1 MVGSV
6 NAERASRSLEF
17 GMYRDG
23 DNNLDE
29 VQAVTIAQ
37 ALQTSSTDSRIE
49 FTVEDTTS
57 RRGIEPEHVLRTES
71 YTIADGDVTGN
82 IKVSPPHDMS
92 ARKDLATFVDHV
104 LDNAQASGAKSAWL
118 DLIDHGGGDGGG
130 MQSEH
135 SKDGIMR
142 EDDIAGAIADGVA
155 QHAREHPE
163 DAGRKIDGVVAN
175 QCLMSTVAFSSAL
188 SNAGVKYLAA
198 SPETMLAPGVPTSV
212 AHDIAQNLDAPDK
225 MAKDVVDTTMDTYY
239 GGRRDGFTPAAA
251 FDVIDLDPK
260 KTAAV
265 ASAVTNLNAALVHE
279 AANKTARAAIRE
291 DAKAIDG
298 MVRFP
303 EGKTMPW
310 RADRPAIALYDT
322 FAQDGRLSAT
332 VRDAAAKAR
341 DAIADTVMAH
351 RESDG
356 YAPFGNSD
364 YSDAGGP
371 TVHFPVN
378 PKQVDPWAS
387 GGISETDN
395 AFYKNV
401 GGDDLARVVA

>member
-1 MVGSV
+1 MFS
-6 NAERASRSLEF
+6 
-17 GMYRDG
+17 
-23 DNNLDE
+23 
-29 VQAVTIAQ
+29 
-37 ALQTSSTDSRIE
+37 ALIC
-49 FTVEDTTS
+49 
-57 RRGIEPEHVLRTES
+57 
-71 YTIADGDVTGN
+71 
-82 IKVSPPHDMS
+82 
-92 ARKDLATFVDHV
+92 
-104 LDNAQASGAKSAWL
+104 
-118 DLIDHGGGDGGG
+118 
-130 MQSEH
+130 
-135 SKDGIMR
+135 
-142 EDDIAGAIADGVA
+142 
-155 QHAREHPE
+155 
-163 DAGRKIDGVVAN
+163 
-175 QCLMSTVAFSSAL
+175 CLMSTVAFSSAL

-212 AHDIAQNLDAPDK
+212 AHDIAQDLDSPEK

-303 EGKTMPW
+303 EGKSMPW

-322 FAQDGRLSAT
+322 FSQDGRLSAT

-371 TVHFPVN
+371 TVHFPVS
-378 PKQVDPWAS
+378 PKQVDPWAA

-401 GGDDLARVVA
+401 GGDDLAKVVA

>member
-6 NAERASRSLEF
+6 NTERASRALEF

-29 VQAVTIAQ
+29 VQAATIAQ

-49 FTVEDTTS
+49 FTVEDTTA
-57 RRGIEPEHVLRTES
+57 RRGFEPANELRTEI
-71 YTIADGDVTGN
+71 YTIADGDLSSDVQ
-82 IKVSPPHDMS
+82 VSHPHDMS
-92 ARKDLATFVDHV
+92 ARKDLAAFVDRV
-104 LDNAQASGAKSAWL
+104 LDNAETSHAKSAWL

-135 SKDGIMR
+135 SKVGIMR

-155 QHAREHPE
+155 RHAKEHPE

-175 QCLMSTVAFSSAL
+175 QCLMATVAFSSAL
-188 SNAGVKYLAA
+188 SHARVKYLAA
-198 SPETMLAPGVPTSV
+198 SPETMLAPGVPTAV
-212 AHDIAQNLDAPDK
+212 AHDIVQNLNAPDK
-225 MAKDVVDTTMDTYY
+225 MAKDVVDTTMDTNY
-239 GGRRDGFTPAAA
+239 GTRRDGFAPAAA

-265 ASAVTNLNAALVHE
+265 ASAVSSLNAALTSE

-291 DAKAIDG
+291 DAKAING

-310 RADRPAIALYDT
+310 RADRPAVALYDT
-322 FAQDGRLSAT
+322 FSQDGRLSKDL
-332 VRDAAAKAR
+332 RDAAATAR
-341 DAIADTVMAH
+341 DAIKDTVMAH
-351 RESDG
+351 RESDDF
-356 YAPFGNSD
+356 APFNDAD

-378 PKQVDPWAS
+378 PKQVDTWAPQ
-387 GGISETDN
+387 ISETDN
-395 AFYKNV
+395 AFYKSV
-401 GGDDLARVVA
+401 GGDDLAKVVA